1 MNSHKTNM
9 AAVLLFRDT
18 NMAYVT
24 SCVREGRSVRIY
36 SRTSPDG
43 TIYKDRLEGIG
54 GHDVT
59 NVLQKRW
66 YGDACVSVNVLKF
79 FLI

>member
-1 MNSHKTNM
+1 M

>member
-1 MNSHKTNM
+1 M
-9 AAVLLFRDT
+9 AAVLYFRDT
-18 NMAYVT
+18 NMADVT

-36 SRTSPDG
+36 SRT
-43 TIYKDRLEGIG
+43 IYDRLGGIG

-59 NVLQKRW
+59 SVLQKRS
-66 YGDACVSVNVLKF
+66 YGDACVSVNVLKV